1 MGYLKRIA
9 RVLGRTMWAL
19 GWAITCPNIITII
32 ISLATFKQRMNDE
45 DVKVDDGRHLE
56 GS

>member
-1 MGYLKRIA
+1 
-9 RVLGRTMWAL
+9 MWAL

>member
-1 MGYLKRIA
+1 
-9 RVLGRTMWAL
+9 MWAL
-19 GWAITCPNIITII
+19 GWAITCPKIIRII
-32 ISLATFKQRMNDE
+32 ISLATFEQRMNDE